1 MILIGGKE
9 SSMGSL
15 VSSQQ
20 IMLRWPQQILTSV
33 NSVSKSLGVMSCYS
47 KQWMIDKRAVDL
59 FVALSHSI
67 LLNHQVKL
75 LSCHH
80 TLVFIS
86 PIFLLLF
93 LLIFLCTCF
102 SPLSISSSRMIESPP
117 LHPVLL
123 DFCLKWHIVCFTCY
137 KLSTKIH
144 ILLPKWGNFVHLM
157 LRIQLSLG

>member
-9 SSMGSL
+9 SSMGSP

-20 IMLRWPQQILTSV
+20 IMWRWPQQILTSV
-33 NSVSKSLGVMSCYS
+33 NSVSKTWLF
-47 KQWMIDKRAVDL
+47 KQWMIHKRAVDL

-80 TLVFIS
+80 SLVFTS
-86 PIFLLLF
+86 PMFLLLF
-93 LLIFLCTCF
+93 LLICLYTCL

-117 LHPVLL
+117 LHPVLV
-123 DFCLKWHIVCFTCY
+123 DFCLKWHSVCCTCY
-137 KLSTKIH
+137 KLSTQIH
-144 ILLPKWGNFVHLM
+144 ILLPKWENFVHLM
-157 LRIQLSLG
+157 LRIQLS